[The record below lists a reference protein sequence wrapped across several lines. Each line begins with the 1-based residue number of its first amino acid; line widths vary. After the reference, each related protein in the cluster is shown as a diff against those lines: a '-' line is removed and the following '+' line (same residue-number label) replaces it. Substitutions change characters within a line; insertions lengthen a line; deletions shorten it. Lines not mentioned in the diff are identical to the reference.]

1 LGAHA
6 RRAVPSS
13 ISRRARLTASWR
25 ATKLVSA
32 AALIVRLRDCI
43 LRCVDFIEDDHRLSK
58 RKVRALNAG
67 ANGTLFAKVFML
79 FMTRKFR
86 KSTL

>member
-1 LGAHA
+1 
-6 RRAVPSS
+6 VPSS

-32 AALIVRLRDCI
+32 SFSAAALIAGCAIAFCHSWTLSKTI
-43 LRCVDFIEDDHRLSK
+43 TLSK
-58 RKVRALNAG
+58 RKVRTLNAG
-67 ANGTLFAKVFML
+67 ANGTRFAEVFLL

-86 KSTL
+86 